1 MRNRMGFIP
10 SLFTVLN
17 LFCGFMSVV
26 HADSGNLNQA
36 CLFILYAGLFDMFDG
51 VVARFTGTSSKFG
64 VELDSLADLVSFGV
78 APSFMLYKAY
88 FVSLDGIG
96 IAIAALIMIF
106 GALRLARFNA
116 NLIGFDKNFFVGV
129 PIPIPAVT
137 VSSFFL
143 FYFNKNFSPGL
154 SEIFV
159 YSLAIGLP
167 LLMVSTFKYDTTPK
181 ISKRELKEHP
191 VKSVIV
197 ILSVILV
204 LVTRGEGLFAFCLFY
219 LSTGIFRST
228 KNQLK
233 KLFSGKKHGTDE
245 ETEENLKLKSLS

>member
-17 LFCGFMSVV
+17 LFCGFMSII
-26 HADSGNLNQA
+26 HADAGNFSQA
-36 CLFILYAGLFDMFDG
+36 CLFILYAGLFDIFDG

-78 APSFMLYKAY
+78 APSIILYKA
-88 FVSLDGIG
+88 FFISLDGLG
-96 IAIAALIMIF
+96 IALSALIMIF

-116 NLIGFDKNFFVGV
+116 NLIGFDKNFFIGV

-137 VSSFFL
+137 VSSYFL

-181 ISKRELKEHP
+181 FSVRELKERP

-197 ILSVILV
+197 ILSIILV
-204 LVTRGEGLFAFCLFY
+204 LITRGEGLFAFCLFY

-228 KNQLK
+228 RNQMK
-233 KLFSGKKHGTDE
+233 KFFGGKKRPDEE
-245 ETEENLKLKSLS
+245 ETEENLKLK